1 MFKPK
6 ELVTIEESIDL
17 IFKIRWLDI
26 EIYKNEIINIFKEE
40 WIEISLKNNITKW
53 ELYKITDYAI
63 DISSRENI

>member
-26 EIYKNEIINIFKEE
+26 EIWLKINSNFWWNWEMNEYRKLKHKHIFHYNNEHYKQQR
-40 WIEISLKNNITKW
+40 SL
-53 ELYKITDYAI
+53 Y
-63 DISSRENI
+63 